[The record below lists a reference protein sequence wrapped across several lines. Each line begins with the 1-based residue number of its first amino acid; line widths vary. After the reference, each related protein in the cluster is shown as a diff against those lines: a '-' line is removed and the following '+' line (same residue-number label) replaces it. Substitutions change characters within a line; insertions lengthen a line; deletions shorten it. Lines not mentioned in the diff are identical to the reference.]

1 MPRKPNLPNL
11 REHDARRILAKCRRH
26 GCRKAATVVG
36 GLVHSQEKAR
46 ARTEGLRSLPPVL
59 RGSNLVASSLNTCAI

>member
-46 ARTEGLRSLPPVL
+46 ARTEGLRGQKLLES
-59 RGSNLVASSLNTCAI
+59 GHHTEFSAS